1 MNMSKIKSKK
11 KLAVILIIIS
21 ALAIFGFI
29 QFRRANQQNIL
40 ETQINQV
47 EYTVEKGS
55 IKKSIT
61 GSGSVKSSDSRTI
74 LSEMEGIIEEIYVEE
89 GQEVNKD
96 EILALYEIESDTSE
110 ELNLETQKFNLLKSQ
125 NNLKELYEKQNDLE
139 TYSEFSGV
147 VTLLVEE
154 GDEVSQNMKI
164 GELKETGVINF
175 QSYFTKNQIET
186 MDIGDEA
193 DVFINSSL
201 VTLKGEITQIDKTPV
216 PTGSNSIGYLV
227 EGKINYDGTLE
238 KGSDIKVSVSTDSA
252 YFTSPYTG
260 EILANSII
268 ELKSP
273 YMGEVKNINV
283 KNGEKVD
290 EGQLIL
296 NIKSDELEMEI
307 AQQQLNVEK
316 NRLEL
321 ENLTEEN
328 STVTSPIKG
337 TILTVSTD
345 EQGYIEKGK
354 QLFQIANLENM
365 EVVISVDELDILNVL
380 KGQEVYIESDVFEG
394 ENFKGKVKSISLEG
408 SNQSGVTTYDVTV
421 SLEDRKQLMSGM
433 NVDVEILIEE
443 KEDTLIIP
451 IESVTKVGSKYVV
464 STKDSEGNLKSTPIE
479 VGITT
484 DNNIEVISGLKE
496 GDTIYYNT
504 EAGAEFPGGV
514 MMPGMGLGGGQGQGR
529 NPDGGSKE

>member
-1 MNMSKIKSKK
+1 
-11 KLAVILIIIS
+11 
-21 ALAIFGFI
+21 
-29 QFRRANQQNIL
+29 
-40 ETQINQV
+40 
-47 EYTVEKGS
+47 
-55 IKKSIT
+55 
-61 GSGSVKSSDSRTI
+61 
-74 LSEMEGIIEEIYVEE
+74 
-89 GQEVNKD
+89 
-96 EILALYEIESDTSE
+96 
-110 ELNLETQKFNLLKSQ
+110 
-125 NNLKELYEKQNDLE
+125 
-139 TYSEFSGV
+139 
-147 VTLLVEE
+147 
-154 GDEVSQNMKI
+154 
-164 GELKETGVINF
+164 
-175 QSYFTKNQIET
+175 
-186 MDIGDEA
+186 
-193 DVFINSSL
+193 
-201 VTLKGEITQIDKTPV
+201 
-216 PTGSNSIGYLV
+216 
-227 EGKINYDGTLE
+227 
-238 KGSDIKVSVSTDSA
+238 SDIKVSVSTDSA

-307 AQQQLNVEK
+307 SQQLLNVEK

-354 QLFQIANLENM
+354 QLFQIADLENM
-365 EVVISVDELDILNVL
+365 EVVISVDELDILNVS

-394 ENFKGKVKSISLEG
+394 ESFKGKVKSISLEG

-451 IESVTKVGSKYVV
+451 IESVTKVGNKYVA

-484 DNNIEVISGLKE
+484 DNYIEVLSGLKE

-529 NPDGGSKE
+529 SPDGGSRE

>member
-1 MNMSKIKSKK
+1 
-11 KLAVILIIIS
+11 
-21 ALAIFGFI
+21 
-29 QFRRANQQNIL
+29 
-40 ETQINQV
+40 
-47 EYTVEKGS
+47 
-55 IKKSIT
+55 
-61 GSGSVKSSDSRTI
+61 
-74 LSEMEGIIEEIYVEE
+74 MEGIIEEIYVEE
-89 GQEVNKD
+89 GQEVNED

-110 ELNLETQKFNLLKSQ
+110 ELNLETQKFNLLKAQ

-139 TYSEFSGV
+139 IYSEFSGV

-164 GELKETGVINF
+164 GELKETGVISF

-201 VTLKGEITQIDKTPV
+201 INLKGEITQIDKTPV

-307 AQQQLNVEK
+307 SQQLLNVEK

-354 QLFQIANLENM
+354 QLFQIADLENM
-365 EVVISVDELDILNVL
+365 EVVISVDELDILNVS

-394 ENFKGKVKSISLEG
+394 ESFKGKVKSISLEG

-451 IESVTKVGSKYVV
+451 IESVTKVGNKYVA

-484 DNNIEVISGLKE
+484 DNYIEVLSGLKE

-529 NPDGGSKE
+529 SPDGGSRE

>member
-1 MNMSKIKSKK
+1 MNMSKIKNKK
-11 KLAVILIIIS
+11 RLAVILIII
-21 ALAIFGFI
+21 LTVAIFGFI

-89 GQEVNKD
+89 GQEVNED

-110 ELNLETQKFNLLKSQ
+110 ELNLETQKFNLLKAQ

-139 TYSEFSGV
+139 IYSEFSGV
-147 VTLLVEE
+147 VTLLVDE

-201 VTLKGEITQIDKTPV
+201 VNLKGEITQIDKTPV

-252 YFTSPYTG
+252 YVTSSYTG
-260 EILANSII
+260 EILANSTI

-321 ENLTEEN
+321 ENLTEED

-345 EQGYIEKGK
+345 EQ
-354 QLFQIANLENM
+354 
-365 EVVISVDELDILNVL
+365 
-380 KGQEVYIESDVFEG
+380 
-394 ENFKGKVKSISLEG
+394 
-408 SNQSGVTTYDVTV
+408 
-421 SLEDRKQLMSGM
+421 
-433 NVDVEILIEE
+433 
-443 KEDTLIIP
+443 
-451 IESVTKVGSKYVV
+451 
-464 STKDSEGNLKSTPIE
+464 
-479 VGITT
+479 
-484 DNNIEVISGLKE
+484 
-496 GDTIYYNT
+496 
-504 EAGAEFPGGV
+504 
-514 MMPGMGLGGGQGQGR
+514 
-529 NPDGGSKE
+529 